1 MLTELTISNFALI
14 DQLEVNF
21 SNGMTSITGET
32 GAGKSILLGGLALV
46 LGKRADLSTLKDKSK
61 KCFVDATFSISAY
74 GLQDFFTSVDLDYE
88 AITTVRREIVPS
100 GKSRAFINDT
110 PVTLDVLQQLGD
122 RLIDVHSQNQT
133 MSLMQ
138 EDYQLEVLDALAK
151 NTNSLKEYA
160 VLLSD
165 YKEITRK
172 IDALSAQKTALE
184 EERDYNRFL
193 LDELNSA
200 PLTENSIEELENEIQ
215 ELSSVEELEEI
226 LSKAIQIIE
235 EEQMGVT
242 IQLNEVRTSLQKVA
256 GISDRYEQLSSRV
269 ESLRIELADVTSEL
283 SGALEM
289 VEANPARLEM
299 LNGQLQL
306 INDLLKKHQSR
317 SIEELIERR
326 DQLEQKVMQTENLEE
341 NLQSFAKEQ
350 SKLIKQLDALS
361 LTLSENRKNAIPVF
375 TDQMV
380 KILSLL
386 GMPNARFK
394 LELVPVDTYL
404 SQGKEKL
411 IFSFSANQGS
421 DFGTLKKVASGGEL
435 SRIMLSIKAILSQ
448 FKTLPT
454 IIFDEIDTGVS
465 GEVAYKIADIMDH
478 MGKYM
483 QVMTITH
490 LPQVAAKGA
499 HHFKVYKE
507 TRDGSTFTQ
516 LKKLHQQERIE
527 EVAQMLAGDA
537 LSDTALQHAK
547 ELLN

>member
-160 VLLSD
+160 LLLSD
-165 YKEITRK
+165 YKEISRK
-172 IDALSAQKTALE
+172 IDAFSAQKTALE

-200 PLTENSIEELENEIQ
+200 PLTENSIEELEDEIQ
-215 ELSSVEELEEI
+215 ELSSVEELEEN

-235 EEQMGVT
+235 EEQMGVI

-269 ESLRIELADVTSEL
+269 ESLRIELVDVTSEL

-341 NLQSFAKEQ
+341 NLQSFVKEQ

-361 LTLSENRKNAIPVF
+361 LILSENRKNAIPVF

-394 LELVPVDTYL
+394 LELVPADTYL

-411 IFSFSANQGS
+411 DFTFSANQGS

-499 HHFKVYKE
+499 HHFKVFKE

-516 LKKLHQQERIE
+516 LKKLQQQERIE

>member
-242 IQLNEVRTSLQKVA
+242 IQLNEVRASLQKVA

-306 INDLLKKHQSR
+306 INDLLKKHHSR

-499 HHFKVYKE
+499 HHFKVFKE

-516 LKKLHQQERIE
+516 LKKLQQQERIE

>member
-1 MLTELTISNFALI
+1 
-14 DQLEVNF
+14 
-21 SNGMTSITGET
+21 
-32 GAGKSILLGGLALV
+32 
-46 LGKRADLSTLKDKSK
+46 
-61 KCFVDATFSISAY
+61 
-74 GLQDFFTSVDLDYE
+74 
-88 AITTVRREIVPS
+88 
-100 GKSRAFINDT
+100 
-110 PVTLDVLQQLGD
+110 
-122 RLIDVHSQNQT
+122 
-133 MSLMQ
+133 
-138 EDYQLEVLDALAK
+138 
-151 NTNSLKEYA
+151 
-160 VLLSD
+160 
-165 YKEITRK
+165 
-172 IDALSAQKTALE
+172 
-184 EERDYNRFL
+184 
-193 LDELNSA
+193 
-200 PLTENSIEELENEIQ
+200 
-215 ELSSVEELEEI
+215 
-226 LSKAIQIIE
+226 
-235 EEQMGVT
+235 
-242 IQLNEVRTSLQKVA
+242 
-256 GISDRYEQLSSRV
+256 RYEQLSSRV
-269 ESLRIELADVTSEL
+269 ESLRIELVDVTSEL

-341 NLQSFAKEQ
+341 NLQSFVKEQ

-361 LTLSENRKNAIPVF
+361 LILSENRKNAIPVF

-411 IFSFSANQGS
+411 DFAFSANQGS

-499 HHFKVYKE
+499 HHFKVFKE

-516 LKKLHQQERIE
+516 LKKLQQQERIE